1 MFWNFFIAFLYLW
14 YKISVTA
21 YLFHIYIYSIILL
34 QIKLISSLTYLQTHR
49 QGCCVSVG
57 WSRSKWA
64 RAWTAPSSS
73 PCMLEQHIIGL
84 LLVYTHP
91 LLEHK
96 CAEVYR
102 SEHIAPSLQLFRG
115 ILHTLH
121 FNLYASS
128 LSVFLWCFNSVT
140 DQLCYFSWFLKG
152 YDYHYSGEQCK
163 KWV

>member
-73 PCMLEQHIIGL
+73 PCMLEQHIIGPLLVVHTSTTLAQMCWSLQARAYCPVSTALQRIQPVPPLQFILSSHLWSSVSMMLQLSDWPTL
-84 LLVYTHP
+84 LL
-91 LLEHK
+91 
-96 CAEVYR
+96 
-102 SEHIAPSLQLFRG
+102 
-115 ILHTLH
+115 
-121 FNLYASS
+121 
-128 LSVFLWCFNSVT
+128 
-140 DQLCYFSWFLKG
+140 
-152 YDYHYSGEQCK
+152 
-163 KWV
+163 